1 MSTAQE
7 RQKAKLERMK
17 AEYLMVPT
25 NVLERWRQRR
35 AESWLVHY
43 SVGPIASTLYDTRK
57 LAAKERSKWRL
68 WRAAKHGDPTAMELS
83 ESAPELASP
92 PFE

>member
-1 MSTAQE
+1 MSTAHQ
-7 RQKAKLERMK
+7 RQAAKLQRMK

-25 NVLERWRQRR
+25 NLLERWKQRR
-35 AESWLVHY
+35 AESWLVRY

-57 LAAKERSKWRL
+57 LAAGERSKWRL
-68 WRAAKHGDPTAMELS
+68 WRAAKHGDPAAMELS
-83 ESAPELASP
+83 ESSPELASP